1 MHWTMLIAPISV
13 GANDVEFLN
22 ALSEI
27 GVRGAEILG
36 EIDALRSE
44 NDAIQEAIQLH
55 VANDT

>member
-1 MHWTMLIAPISV
+1 MLIAPISV
-13 GANDVEFLN
+13 VANDVEFLN

-27 GVRGAEILG
+27 GVRGEEIVG
-36 EIDALRSE
+36 EIAALKSE

>member
-27 GVRGAEILG
+27 GVIGAEIVG
-36 EIDALRSE
+36 EIAALKSE
-44 NDAIQEAIQLH
+44 NDAIQEVIQLH

>member
-1 MHWTMLIAPISV
+1 MHWTILIAPISV

-27 GVRGAEILG
+27 GVGGAEIVG
-36 EIDALRSE
+36 EIAVLKSE